1 MFSRLKNLYR
11 KTDINNSEVLTV
23 ALIGGGLRGM
33 VYTDVMKDYPQKFK
47 VVAVAEPDEGRRRKL
62 QKTHKIP
69 DDMCFGSWT
78 DILSKEKLADIA
90 MICTTDN
97 MHYKPTM
104 KAIEKGYDI
113 VLEKPVA
120 PTAEE
125 CTDIVLAAKEK
136 GVKILVCHVLRYTA
150 FFKKIKALL
159 MEGAIGEVMSVIHVE
174 AVGNVHQSHSYVRG
188 NWHSEEESTPMLL
201 AKCCH
206 DIDILQW
213 LIDKPCKRVQSFGEL
228 TYFRSENAPEG
239 APLRCIDGG
248 CPIENTCPYNCKK
261 LYYYSKDNS
270 WFRPAC
276 ASGIAKAH
284 VPTDEEIMT
293 ALKTTDYGLCV
304 FHANNNVVDHQVVN
318 MEFEGGKTV
327 SLTMN
332 AFNEGGRYIRIFG
345 TKGELYANM
354 SDSKISLYT
363 FDDQKHHK
371 VRVNDRGRIAVDGH
385 GGGDQGMI
393 NEMYDYFKG
402 NYKGF
407 CAADIDISVKNHL
420 IGFAAEK
427 ARKSGTVQSIDE
439 FFKEYKMENDR

>member
-1 MFSRLKNLYR
+1 MFSKLKKSEQNNN
-11 KTDINNSEVLTV
+11 KTFTV
-23 ALIGGGLRGM
+23 VLIGGGLRGM
-33 VYTDVMKDYPQKFK
+33 IYTDIMKEHKGKFK
-47 VVAVAEPDEGRRRKL
+47 VVAVAEPDEGRRKRL
-62 QKTHKIP
+62 QKTHSIP
-69 DDMCFGSWT
+69 DEMCFASWEE
-78 DILSKEKLADIA
+78 ILSESKKADIA
-90 MICTTDN
+90 VICTTDN
-97 MHYKPTM
+97 MHYEPAM
-104 KAIEKGYDI
+104 KAIELGYDI
-113 VLEKPVA
+113 LLEKPVA

-125 CTDIVLAAKEK
+125 CTDIALAAKEK
-136 GVKILVCHVLRYTA
+136 NVKVLVCHVLRYTA
-150 FFKKIKALL
+150 FFKKIKTLI
-159 MEGAIGEVMSVIHVE
+159 MNGTIGEVMSVIHVE

-188 NWHSEEESTPMLL
+188 NWHSEEQSTPMLL

-228 TYFRSENAPEG
+228 TYFTKENAPEG
-239 APLRCIDGG
+239 APKRCIDGG
-248 CPIENTCPYNCKK
+248 CPIESTCPYNCKK
-261 LYYYSKDNS
+261 LYYESKDNV

-276 ASGIAKAH
+276 TSGIAKSH
-284 VPTDEEIMT
+284 VPTDEEVMT

-345 TKGELYANM
+345 TKGELYADM
-354 SDSKISLYT
+354 SDSKISVYT
-363 FDDQKHHK
+363 FGDKKLRK
-371 VRVNDRGRIAVDGH
+371 VRTGRIASGGH
-385 GGGDQGMI
+385 GGGDSGMI
-393 NEMYDYFKG
+393 AELYDYFSG

-427 ARKSGTVQSIDE
+427 ARKSGTVESVDS
-439 FFKEYKMENDR
+439 FFKKYGMENK